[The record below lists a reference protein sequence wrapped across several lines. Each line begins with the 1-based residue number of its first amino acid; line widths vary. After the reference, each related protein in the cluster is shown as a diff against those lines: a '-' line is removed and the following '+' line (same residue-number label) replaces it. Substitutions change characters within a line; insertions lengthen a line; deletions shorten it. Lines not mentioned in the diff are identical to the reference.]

1 MSARLL
7 VLFTN
12 NPTYGVSVRRAQEKT
27 ALKRAS
33 RKHKHKDKNKHKDPF
48 TLAFLGYSFFFNQ
61 VL

>member
-12 NPTYGVSVRRAQEKT
+12 NPTYGVSVRPAQEKT

-33 RKHKHKDKNKHKDPF
+33 RKHKHKGKNKHKDQNI
-48 TLAFLGYSFFFNQ
+48 LGQSPSLWHF
-61 VL
+61 